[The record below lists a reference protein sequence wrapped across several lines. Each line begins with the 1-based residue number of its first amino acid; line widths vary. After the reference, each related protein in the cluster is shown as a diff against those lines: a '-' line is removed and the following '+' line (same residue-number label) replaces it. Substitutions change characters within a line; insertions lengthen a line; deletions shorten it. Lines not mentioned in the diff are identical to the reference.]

1 MVAGVGLF
9 AVRRSRVRSNADVS
23 FIYPYLFSESA
34 PRDCSTPPPHM
45 TRPDA
50 NCVLVNDARKPHG
63 WRIFDRCGG
72 LAIELVHCTCL
83 QLRSWPVA
91 QLIFIPSF
99 FPHQLISQEPDERA
113 PLVGEVEPGSAYVAS
128 RNLIVV

>member
-1 MVAGVGLF
+1 
-9 AVRRSRVRSNADVS
+9 
-23 FIYPYLFSESA
+23 
-34 PRDCSTPPPHM
+34 M

-50 NCVLVNDARKPHG
+50 NCALVNDARKPH
-63 WRIFDRCGG
+63 GG